1 MNTEIENLLN
11 ALETIN
17 AITPETPTYQG
28 FPIAYH
34 VRNLI
39 IDEHNDDEHS
49 MYVIKLE
56 NNSHRLLAN
65 SDDDTEDSIYYNRD
79 IELSDQIMK
88 LDPNVLLPVY
98 APWKLIEPGNISYSI
113 PTIYVTSSQDT
124 FMINVTD
131 YHIIIT
137 VILSGMY

>member
-1 MNTEIENLLN
+1 MKTEIENLLN

-17 AITPETPTYQG
+17 AITPETPTING
-28 FPIAYH
+28 FPIIY
-34 VRNLI
+34 RIKNLT

-56 NNSHRLLAN
+56 NNVHQRLAQ
-65 SDDDTEDSIYYNRD
+65 SDDDTEDSIYYKRD
-79 IELSDQIMK
+79 EELGNQIMK
-88 LDPNVLLPVY
+88 LDPNVLLPGY
-98 APWKLIEPGNISYSI
+98 APWNLVEQGNTPYSI

>member
-1 MNTEIENLLN
+1 MKTEIENLLN

-17 AITPETPTYQG
+17 AITPETLTING
-28 FPIAYH
+28 FPITYH

-56 NNSHRLLAN
+56 NSAHSL
-65 SDDDTEDSIYYNRD
+65 STDDPDEESRYYNRD
-79 IELSDQIMK
+79 IELSDQIME
-88 LDPNVLLPVY
+88 LDPNVLLPGY
-98 APWKLIEPGNISYSI
+98 GPWKLIEPGNIPYSI

-131 YHIIIT
+131 CHIIIT

>member
-1 MNTEIENLLN
+1 MKTEIENLLN

-17 AITPETPTYQG
+17 AITPETPTFYG
-28 FPIAYH
+28 FPIIY
-34 VRNLI
+34 RIKNLT

-56 NNSHRLLAN
+56 NNVHQRLAQ
-65 SDDDTEDSIYYNRD
+65 SDDDTEDSIYYKRD
-79 IELSDQIMK
+79 EELGNQIMK
-88 LDPNVLLPVY
+88 LDPNVLLPGY
-98 APWKLIEPGNISYSI
+98 APWNLVEQGNTPYSI